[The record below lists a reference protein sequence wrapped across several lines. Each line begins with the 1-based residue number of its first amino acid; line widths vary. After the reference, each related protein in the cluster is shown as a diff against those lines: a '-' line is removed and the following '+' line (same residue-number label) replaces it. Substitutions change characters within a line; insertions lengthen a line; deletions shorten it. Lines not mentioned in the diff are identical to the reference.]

1 MSSYV
6 VVSGAIGLP
15 EPYASSSCRATSSR
29 VTWSTGAPRSED
41 RGGPWSQLQLQ
52 PRAGRPRDA
61 DQHPVHGRL
70 LLPRQHE
77 IAVVDR
83 AGDDRGEARP
93 ADPVA
98 TVVLHLDAEGE
109 DLLEDVGFRGE
120 PEGVT

>member
-15 EPYASSSCRATSSR
+15 EPYASSSCRAISSR
-29 VTWSTGAPRSED
+29 VTWSTGPPPSED
-41 RGGPWSQLQLQ
+41 RGARRSQLQLQ

-61 DQHPVHGRL
+61 DEHAVHGGL
-70 LLPRQHE
+70 LLLGEHE
-77 IAVVDR
+77 VAVIDG

-98 TVVLHLDAEGE
+98 TVVLHVDAERE
-109 DLLEDVGFRGE
+109 DLLEDAGLRG
-120 PEGVT
+120 